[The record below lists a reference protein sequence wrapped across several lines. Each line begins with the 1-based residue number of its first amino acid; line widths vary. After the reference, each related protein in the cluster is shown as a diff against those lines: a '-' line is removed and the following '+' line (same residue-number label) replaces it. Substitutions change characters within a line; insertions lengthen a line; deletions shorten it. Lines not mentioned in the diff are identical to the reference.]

1 MQSSMHGPRV
11 QLVPDFQIQAAVGMR
26 CELRV
31 DESIGKAESPRDGLP
46 EGLARTSKALPAIFR
61 RLTRTNNSFVS
72 PRPIYHGGAVQEQRT
87 VRASLI
93 AL

>member
-11 QLVPDFQIQAAVGMR
+11 QLVPDFQIQAAVGAR

-46 EGLARTSKALPAIFR
+46 EGLAQTSKALRAIFR
-61 RLTRTNNSFVS
+61 RLTRPNNSFVS
-72 PRPIYHGGAVQEQRT
+72 PRPIYHAGAVQEQKT